1 MSIRLLRV
9 SFKKRCSGYESISS
23 SSCMTYENLGFRS
36 FKVSLGGLKTVQ
48 LMELATTMDE
58 QKQRNPVVFVDT

>member
-1 MSIRLLRV
+1 
-9 SFKKRCSGYESISS
+9 
-23 SSCMTYENLGFRS
+23 MTYENLGFRS